1 MRASAVDVAPK
12 GQGLADPMLPR
23 ASRVLQ
29 VDKETHDTFT
39 LSLEAVNG
47 NGQASFAPGQFS
59 MLYVFG
65 VGELPIS
72 ISGDPEEPGRLVYTV
87 RSVGKATNALV
98 TRTVGESVGVR
109 GPFGTSW
116 PMTKARGKDIVVIA
130 GGIGLAPLRP
140 AIYHILRHRGDYKRL
155 IVLYGARTP
164 ADLSDVENLDFPEI
178 GTLEAFNSDGLRSL
192 LRTIEVPNM
201 IEKTLRYPGHVE
213 HIRALRDSGFFGTE
227 EVEVGRA
234 RVRPLDVTSA
244 VLFKHWHLH
253 EEDDEFTVMR
263 IIVAGTAG
271 GRTEEIRYDLFD
283 RRDRKTGFSSMAR
296 TTGFPAAAA
305 AHLVLAGRFVRT
317 GILPPE
323 YLGAD
328 EAAFKAVMDDLAAR
342 NVVYRKSERQS

>member
-1 MRASAVDVAPK
+1 LDVAPK
-12 GQGLADPMLPR
+12 GQDLADPMLPR
-23 ASRVLQ
+23 PARVLQ

-39 LSLEAVNG
+39 VSLESGNG

-98 TRTVGESVGVR
+98 TRTAGETLGVR

-164 ADLSDVENLDFPEI
+164 RDMLYRKQLAAWTYLPDTQILTTVDYGGLSWRGYVGVVTTLFRYVRLQPNRTVALVCGPEI
-178 GTLEAFNSDGLRSL
+178 MMRYVVRELESRGVGPADTYLSMERNMKCAVGFCGHCQLGPYFACKDGP
-192 LRTIEVPNM
+192 V
-201 IEKTLRYPGHVE
+201 
-213 HIRALRDSGFFGTE
+213 F
-227 EVEVGRA
+227 
-234 RVRPLDVTSA
+234 PLSRMQDWIGKYE
-244 VLFKHWHLH
+244 L
-253 EEDDEFTVMR
+253 
-263 IIVAGTAG
+263 
-271 GRTEEIRYDLFD
+271 
-283 RRDRKTGFSSMAR
+283 
-296 TTGFPAAAA
+296 
-305 AHLVLAGRFVRT
+305 
-317 GILPPE
+317 
-323 YLGAD
+323 
-328 EAAFKAVMDDLAAR
+328 
-342 NVVYRKSERQS
+342 